1 MIKLYDF
8 PQSPNCQKVK
18 LVLAE
23 KDLSYETVF
32 VDLIKNAQRSA
43 DFLRLNPYGK
53 VPVLIDEEEVIYD
66 STIINEYLDDEYPH
80 PPLMP
85 TESDG
90 RARVRLFE
98 DFADNSFTPQS
109 TMLAAELAKPTDQLD
124 EERIQHYRTELVRIL
139 EFLNHHL
146 EGKEYLVQDFSL
158 ADAAFVPRLLVLAS
172 LGVEIPDTLKNVAAW
187 IDRLKQRASVQKL
200 QHELVSGAQ
209 GRPNRPSGDGAR
221 RSAGQIKRL

>member
-32 VDLIKNAQRSA
+32 VDLMNNAQRSA

-53 VPVLIDEEEVIYD
+53 VPVLIDEDEVIYD

-85 TESDG
+85 TGSDE
-90 RARVRLFE
+90 RAQARLFE
-98 DFADNSFTPQS
+98 DFADNSFIPQS
-109 TMLAAELAKPTDQLD
+109 NVLATELSKAADQID
-124 EERIQHYRTELVRIL
+124 QERIQRYRSDLVRVL
-139 EFLNHHL
+139 EFLDRHL
-146 EGKEYLVQDFSL
+146 EGKEYLVQEFSL
-158 ADAAFVPRLLVLAS
+158 ADVAFVPRLLVLAP
-172 LGVEIPDTLKNVAAW
+172 LGVTVPESLTNVMAW
-187 IDRLKQRASVQKL
+187 IERLGQRPSVQKL
-200 QHELVSGAQ
+200 QHELTA
-209 GRPNRPSGDGAR
+209 
-221 RSAGQIKRL
+221 

>member
-32 VDLIKNAQRSA
+32 VDLMKNAQRSA

-85 TESDG
+85 TGSDE
-90 RARVRLFE
+90 RARARLFE
-98 DFADNSFTPQS
+98 DFADNSFIPQS
-109 TMLAAELAKPTDQLD
+109 NVLATELSKSAEQIDQ
-124 EERIQHYRTELVRIL
+124 ERIQRYRADLIRVL
-139 EFLNHHL
+139 EFLDGHL
-146 EGKEYLVQDFSL
+146 EGQEYLVQEFSL
-158 ADAAFVPRLLVLAS
+158 ADVAFVPRLLVLAP

-187 IDRLKQRASVQKL
+187 IERLKQRSSVRQL
-200 QHELVSGAQ
+200 QHELMS
-209 GRPNRPSGDGAR
+209 
-221 RSAGQIKRL
+221 

>member
-32 VDLIKNAQRSA
+32 VDLMNNAQRSA

-53 VPVLIDEEEVIYD
+53 VPVLIDEDEVIYD

-85 TESDG
+85 TGSDE
-90 RARVRLFE
+90 RARARLFE
-98 DFADNSFTPQS
+98 DFADNSFIPQ
-109 TMLAAELAKPTDQLD
+109 TNVLATELSKAADQID
-124 EERIQHYRTELVRIL
+124 QERIQRYRSDLVRVL
-139 EFLNHHL
+139 EFLDRHL
-146 EGKEYLVQDFSL
+146 EGKEYLVQEFSL
-158 ADAAFVPRLLVLAS
+158 ADVAFVPRLLVLAP
-172 LGVEIPDTLKNVAAW
+172 LGVTVPESLTNVMAW
-187 IDRLKQRASVQKL
+187 IERLGQRPSVQKL
-200 QHELVSGAQ
+200 QHELTA
-209 GRPNRPSGDGAR
+209 
-221 RSAGQIKRL
+221 

>member
-32 VDLIKNAQRSA
+32 VDLMNNAQRSA

-53 VPVLIDEEEVIYD
+53 VPVLIDEDEVIYD

-85 TESDG
+85 TGSDE
-90 RARVRLFE
+90 RARARLFE
-98 DFADNSFTPQS
+98 DFADNSFIPQS
-109 TMLAAELAKPTDQLD
+109 NVLATELSKAADQID
-124 EERIQHYRTELVRIL
+124 QERIQRYRSDLVRVL
-139 EFLNHHL
+139 EFLDRHL
-146 EGKEYLVQDFSL
+146 EGKEYLVQEFSL
-158 ADAAFVPRLLVLAS
+158 ADVAFVPRLLVLAP
-172 LGVEIPDTLKNVAAW
+172 LGVTVPESLTNVMAW
-187 IDRLKQRASVQKL
+187 IERLGQRPSVQKL
-200 QHELVSGAQ
+200 QHELTA
-209 GRPNRPSGDGAR
+209 
-221 RSAGQIKRL
+221 

>member
-32 VDLIKNAQRSA
+32 VDLMNNAQRSA

-53 VPVLIDEEEVIYD
+53 VPVLIDEDEVIYD

-85 TESDG
+85 TGSDE
-90 RARVRLFE
+90 RAQARLFE
-98 DFADNSFTPQS
+98 DFADNSFIPQS
-109 TMLAAELAKPTDQLD
+109 NVLATELSKAADQID
-124 EERIQHYRTELVRIL
+124 QERIQRYRSDLVRVL
-139 EFLNHHL
+139 EFLDRHL
-146 EGKEYLVQDFSL
+146 EGKEYLVQEFSL
-158 ADAAFVPRLLVLAS
+158 ADVAFVPRLLVLEP
-172 LGVEIPDTLKNVAAW
+172 LGVTVPESLTNVMAW
-187 IDRLKQRASVQKL
+187 IERLGQRPSVQKL
-200 QHELVSGAQ
+200 QHELTA
-209 GRPNRPSGDGAR
+209 
-221 RSAGQIKRL
+221 

>member
-1 MIKLYDF
+1 MMKLYDF

-32 VDLIKNAQRSA
+32 VDLRKNAQRSP

-85 TESDG
+85 AESDG

-98 DFADNSFTPQS
+98 DFADTSFTLQS
-109 TMLAAELAKPTDQLD
+109 SVLAAELTKPAEQSDQ
-124 EERIQHYRTELVRIL
+124 ERIRRHRADLVRVL

-146 EGKEYLVQDFSL
+146 EGKDYLVQEFSL
-158 ADAAFVPRLLVLAS
+158 ADVAFVPRLLALAP
-172 LGVEIPDTLKNVAAW
+172 LGVEIPDSLENIAVW
-187 IDRLKQRASVQKL
+187 IARLKQRVSVQQL
-200 QHELVSGAQ
+200 QHELA
-209 GRPNRPSGDGAR
+209 
-221 RSAGQIKRL
+221 L

>member
-1 MIKLYDF
+1 MIKLYDL

-32 VDLIKNAQRSA
+32 VDLMKNAQRSA

-85 TESDG
+85 PGSDE
-90 RARVRLFE
+90 RARARLFE
-98 DFADNSFTPQS
+98 DFADNSFIPQS
-109 TMLAAELAKPTDQLD
+109 NVLATELSKSAEQIDQ
-124 EERIQHYRTELVRIL
+124 ERIQRYRADLIRVL
-139 EFLNHHL
+139 EFLDGHL
-146 EGKEYLVQDFSL
+146 EGQEYLVQEFSL
-158 ADAAFVPRLLVLAS
+158 ADVAFVPRLLVLAP

-187 IDRLKQRASVQKL
+187 IERLKQRSSVRQL
-200 QHELVSGAQ
+200 QHELMS
-209 GRPNRPSGDGAR
+209 
-221 RSAGQIKRL
+221 

>member
-32 VDLIKNAQRSA
+32 VDLMNNAQRSA

-53 VPVLIDEEEVIYD
+53 VPVLIDEDEVIYD

-85 TESDG
+85 TGSDG
-90 RARVRLFE
+90 RARARLFE
-98 DFADNSFTPQS
+98 DFADNSFIPQANV
-109 TMLAAELAKPTDQLD
+109 LATELSKAADQID
-124 EERIQHYRTELVRIL
+124 QERIQRYRSDLVRVL
-139 EFLNHHL
+139 EFLDRHL
-146 EGKEYLVQDFSL
+146 EGKEYLVQEFSL
-158 ADAAFVPRLLVLAS
+158 ADVAFVPRLLVLAP
-172 LGVEIPDTLKNVAAW
+172 LGVTVPESLTNVMAW
-187 IDRLKQRASVQKL
+187 IERLGQRPSVQKL
-200 QHELVSGAQ
+200 QHELTA
-209 GRPNRPSGDGAR
+209 
-221 RSAGQIKRL
+221 

>member
-32 VDLIKNAQRSA
+32 VDLMKNAQRSA

-85 TESDG
+85 TGSDE
-90 RARVRLFE
+90 RARARLFE
-98 DFADNSFTPQS
+98 DFADNSFIPQS
-109 TMLAAELAKPTDQLD
+109 NVLATELSKSAEQIDQ
-124 EERIQHYRTELVRIL
+124 ERIQRYRADLIRVL
-139 EFLNHHL
+139 EFLDGHL
-146 EGKEYLVQDFSL
+146 EGQEYLVQEFSL
-158 ADAAFVPRLLVLAS
+158 ADAAFVPRLLALAP

-187 IDRLKQRASVQKL
+187 IERLKQRSSVRQL
-200 QHELVSGAQ
+200 QHELMS
-209 GRPNRPSGDGAR
+209 
-221 RSAGQIKRL
+221 

>member
-32 VDLIKNAQRSA
+32 VDLMNNAQRSA

-53 VPVLIDEEEVIYD
+53 VPVLIDEDEVIYD

-85 TESDG
+85 TGSDE
-90 RARVRLFE
+90 RARARLFE
-98 DFADNSFTPQS
+98 DFADNSFIPQ
-109 TMLAAELAKPTDQLD
+109 TNVLATELSKAADQID
-124 EERIQHYRTELVRIL
+124 QERIQRYRSDLVRVL
-139 EFLNHHL
+139 EFLDRHL
-146 EGKEYLVQDFSL
+146 EGKEYLVQEFSL
-158 ADAAFVPRLLVLAS
+158 ADVAFVPRLLVLAP
-172 LGVEIPDTLKNVAAW
+172 LGVTVPESLTNVMAW
-187 IDRLKQRASVQKL
+187 IERLGQRASVQKL
-200 QHELVSGAQ
+200 QHELTA
-209 GRPNRPSGDGAR
+209 
-221 RSAGQIKRL
+221 

>member
-32 VDLIKNAQRSA
+32 VDLMNNAQRSA

-53 VPVLIDEEEVIYD
+53 VPVLIDEDEVIYD

-90 RARVRLFE
+90 RARARLFE
-98 DFADNSFTPQS
+98 DFADNSFIPQS
-109 TMLAAELAKPTDQLD
+109 NVLATELSKSAEQTDQ
-124 EERIQHYRTELVRIL
+124 ERIQRYRSDLVRVL
-139 EFLNHHL
+139 EFLDHHL
-146 EGKEYLVQDFSL
+146 EGREYLVQEFSL
-158 ADAAFVPRLLVLAS
+158 ADVAFVPRLLVLAP
-172 LGVEIPDTLKNVAAW
+172 LGVTVPDSLTNVAAW
-187 IDRLKQRASVQKL
+187 IERLKQRPSVQKL
-200 QHELVSGAQ
+200 QHELTA
-209 GRPNRPSGDGAR
+209 
-221 RSAGQIKRL
+221 

>member
-32 VDLIKNAQRSA
+32 VDLMNNAQRSA

-53 VPVLIDEEEVIYD
+53 VPVLIDEDEVIYD

-90 RARVRLFE
+90 RARARLFE
-98 DFADNSFTPQS
+98 DFADNSFIPQS
-109 TMLAAELAKPTDQLD
+109 NVLATELSKSAEQIDQ
-124 EERIQHYRTELVRIL
+124 ERIQRYRSDLVRVL
-139 EFLNHHL
+139 EFLDHHL
-146 EGKEYLVQDFSL
+146 EGREYLVQEFSL
-158 ADAAFVPRLLVLAS
+158 ADVAFVPRLLVLAP
-172 LGVEIPDTLKNVAAW
+172 LGVTVPDSLTNVAAW
-187 IDRLKQRASVQKL
+187 IERLKQRPSVQKL
-200 QHELVSGAQ
+200 QHELTA
-209 GRPNRPSGDGAR
+209 
-221 RSAGQIKRL
+221 

>member
-32 VDLIKNAQRSA
+32 VDLMNNAQRSA

-53 VPVLIDEEEVIYD
+53 VPVLIDEDEVIYD

-85 TESDG
+85 TGSDE
-90 RARVRLFE
+90 RARTRLFE
-98 DFADNSFTPQS
+98 DFADNSFTPQINVLATELS
-109 TMLAAELAKPTDQLD
+109 KAAEQIDQ
-124 EERIQHYRTELVRIL
+124 ERIQHYRSDLVRVL
-139 EFLNHHL
+139 EFLDRHL
-146 EGKEYLVQDFSL
+146 EGKEYLVQEFSL
-158 ADAAFVPRLLVLAS
+158 ADVAFVPRLLVLTP
-172 LGVEIPDTLKNVAAW
+172 LGVTVPESLTNVMAW
-187 IDRLKQRASVQKL
+187 IERLGQRPSVQKL
-200 QHELVSGAQ
+200 QHELTA
-209 GRPNRPSGDGAR
+209 
-221 RSAGQIKRL
+221 

>member
-32 VDLIKNAQRSA
+32 VDLMNNAQRSA

-53 VPVLIDEEEVIYD
+53 VPVLIDEDEVIYD

-85 TESDG
+85 TGSDE
-90 RARVRLFE
+90 RARARLFE
-98 DFADNSFTPQS
+98 DFADNSFMPQANV
-109 TMLAAELAKPTDQLD
+109 LATELSKAADQID
-124 EERIQHYRTELVRIL
+124 QERIQRYRSDLVRVL
-139 EFLNHHL
+139 EFLDRHL
-146 EGKEYLVQDFSL
+146 EGKEYLVQEFSL
-158 ADAAFVPRLLVLAS
+158 ADVAFVPRLLVLAP
-172 LGVEIPDTLKNVAAW
+172 LGVTVPESLTNVMAW
-187 IDRLKQRASVQKL
+187 IERLGQRPSVQKL
-200 QHELVSGAQ
+200 QHELTA
-209 GRPNRPSGDGAR
+209 
-221 RSAGQIKRL
+221 

>member
-23 KDLSYETVF
+23 KELSYETVF
-32 VDLIKNAQRSA
+32 VDLMNNAQRSA

-85 TESDG
+85 TESDE
-90 RARVRLFE
+90 RARARLFE
-98 DFADNSFTPQS
+98 DFADNSFVPQS
-109 TMLAAELAKPTDQLD
+109 NVLATELSKAAEQADAEQ
-124 EERIQHYRTELVRIL
+124 IQRYRSDLVRVL
-139 EFLNHHL
+139 EFLDRHL
-146 EGKEYLVQDFSL
+146 EGKEYLVQTFSL
-158 ADAAFVPRLLVLAS
+158 ADVAFIPRLLVLAP
-172 LGVEIPDTLKNVAAW
+172 LGVTVPDSLENVVAW
-187 IDRLKQRASVQKL
+187 IERLKQRPSVQKL
-200 QHELVSGAQ
+200 QHELTA
-209 GRPNRPSGDGAR
+209 
-221 RSAGQIKRL
+221 

>member
-32 VDLIKNAQRSA
+32 VDLMNNAQRSA

-53 VPVLIDEEEVIYD
+53 VPVLIDEDEVIYD

-85 TESDG
+85 TGSDE
-90 RARVRLFE
+90 RARARLFE
-98 DFADNSFTPQS
+98 DFADNSFIPQ
-109 TMLAAELAKPTDQLD
+109 TNVLA
-124 EERIQHYRTELVRIL
+124 TELSKAADQIDQEQIQRYRSDLVRVL
-139 EFLNHHL
+139 EFLDRHL
-146 EGKEYLVQDFSL
+146 EGKEYLVQEFSL
-158 ADAAFVPRLLVLAS
+158 ADVAFVPRLLVLAP
-172 LGVEIPDTLKNVAAW
+172 LGVTVPESLTNVMAW
-187 IDRLKQRASVQKL
+187 IERLGQRPSVQKL
-200 QHELVSGAQ
+200 QHELTA
-209 GRPNRPSGDGAR
+209 
-221 RSAGQIKRL
+221 

>member
-32 VDLIKNAQRSA
+32 VDLMNNAQRSA

-53 VPVLIDEEEVIYD
+53 VPVLIDEDEVIYD

-85 TESDG
+85 TGSDE
-90 RARVRLFE
+90 RARARLFE
-98 DFADNSFTPQS
+98 DFADNSFMPQANV
-109 TMLAAELAKPTDQLD
+109 LATELSKAADQID
-124 EERIQHYRTELVRIL
+124 QERIQRYRSDLVRVL
-139 EFLNHHL
+139 EFLDRHL
-146 EGKEYLVQDFSL
+146 EGKEYLVQDF
-158 ADAAFVPRLLVLAS
+158 A
-172 LGVEIPDTLKNVAAW
+172 
-187 IDRLKQRASVQKL
+187 
-200 QHELVSGAQ
+200 
-209 GRPNRPSGDGAR
+209 GRCRVCPA
-221 RSAGQIKRL
+221 SAGLGAPGSDRAREPDECHGLDRAPRATPVCPKTPARTDRIVGDRPAA

>member
-32 VDLIKNAQRSA
+32 VDLMKNAQRSA

-85 TESDG
+85 TGSDE
-90 RARVRLFE
+90 RARARLFE
-98 DFADNSFTPQS
+98 DFADNSFIPQS
-109 TMLAAELAKPTDQLD
+109 NVLATELSKSAEQIDQ
-124 EERIQHYRTELVRIL
+124 ERIQRYRADLIRVL
-139 EFLNHHL
+139 EFLDGHL
-146 EGKEYLVQDFSL
+146 EGQEYLVQEFSL
-158 ADAAFVPRLLVLAS
+158 ADAAFVPRLLVLAP

-187 IDRLKQRASVQKL
+187 IERLKQRSSVRQL
-200 QHELVSGAQ
+200 QHELMS
-209 GRPNRPSGDGAR
+209 
-221 RSAGQIKRL
+221 

>member
-23 KDLSYETVF
+23 KELSYETVF
-32 VDLIKNAQRSA
+32 VDLMNNAQRSA

-85 TESDG
+85 TESDE
-90 RARVRLFE
+90 RARARLFE
-98 DFADNSFTPQS
+98 DFADNSFIPQS
-109 TMLAAELAKPTDQLD
+109 NVLA
-124 EERIQHYRTELVRIL
+124 TELSKSAEQADAEQIQRYRSDLVRVL
-139 EFLNHHL
+139 EFLDRHL
-146 EGKEYLVQDFSL
+146 EGKEYLVQTFSL
-158 ADAAFVPRLLVLAS
+158 ADLAFIPRLLVLAP
-172 LGVEIPDTLKNVAAW
+172 LGVTVPDSLKNVVAW
-187 IDRLKQRASVQKL
+187 IERLRQRPSVQKL
-200 QHELVSGAQ
+200 QHELIG
-209 GRPNRPSGDGAR
+209 
-221 RSAGQIKRL
+221 